1 MKSFILVIA
10 LIHLSA
16 CSFGSN
22 KDNCSLKNSENIK
35 NENGYDVRVARD
47 ISSFVENNKIY
58 LNYDQNEIIKRYFEL
73 NSYYLVLKVL
83 DSISPEKGFSDG
95 TINNNVKKNFDYISR
110 LSANSNLKGN
120 HIFFSSDNYVPYS
133 EQLEGKIVSM
143 VKDQIYVV
151 SGDKVGVE
159 DLNSK
164 VSTFIKKLKCSNS
177 NEPEVEEWNVND
189 MHIVLEADGKQIKN
203 RKYNSLNF
211 FIYFTKKT
219 DKKYET
225 SIY

>member
-1 MKSFILVIA
+1 MKYFIFVMA
-10 LIHLSA
+10 LIPLSA
-16 CSFGSN
+16 CSFDSTE
-22 KDNCSLKNSENIK
+22 DSCSLNNSENIK

-83 DSISPEKGFSDG
+83 GSISPEKGFSDG

-120 HIFFSSDNYVPYS
+120 HIFFSSDNYVSYS
-133 EQLEGKIVSM
+133 EQLEEKIVSM

-151 SGDKVGVE
+151 SGDKVGGE

-211 FIYFTKKT
+211 FIYFTRKT